1 MPETTYING
10 YHPSVLATHNAR
22 TAQNSCQFLLPTLS
36 TLSTSHASFSLLDA
50 GCGPASIT
58 ISLAFLFPAAKI
70 TALDLSSKALEP
82 GRHAAKQQNV
92 TNVNFKEGDVY
103 ALPFPDESFDVVHAQ
118 QLLCHLPDPIK
129 AIAELLRVTKKGGV
143 LALREADTR
152 AIFFY
157 PELPLLKKNWE
168 LFAKTIEGEGNTGNA
183 SAGRK
188 LRRWVRSA
196 GVKEEEMKCSAGTW
210 CYSSEVERVAFGKA
224 WMERVVGIKVV
235 EQGLAT
241 KQEMAEI
248 REGWK
253 EWSQDPDGWLC
264 IPHGEALITVI

>member
-1 MPETTYING
+1 MSETTYING

-36 TLSTSHASFSLLDA
+36 SLSAKTPSFSLLDA
-50 GCGPASIT
+50 GCGPAT
-58 ISLAFLFPAAKI
+58 LLFPNAKI

-82 GRHAAKQQNV
+82 GRKAAKEQGVSNIE
-92 TNVNFKEGDVY
+92 FKEGNVY
-103 ALPFPDESFDVVHAQ
+103 SLPFGDGSFDVIHAQ
-118 QLLCHLPDPIK
+118 QLLCHLPDPIA

-157 PELPLLKKNWE
+157 PELSLLEKNWQ
-168 LFAKTIEGEGNTGNA
+168 LFAKTMEAEGNTGDA

-188 LRRWVRSA
+188 LRKWVRSA
-196 GVKEEEMKCSAGTW
+196 GVGEEEMKCSAGTW
-210 CYSSEVERVAFGKA
+210 CYSSEIERVAFGEA
-224 WMERVVGIKVV
+224 WMQRVVESEFAVKVV

-241 KQEMAEI
+241 KAEMEEI
-248 REGWK
+248 REGWR
-253 EWSQDPDGWLC
+253 EWSRDPDGWLC
-264 IPHGEALITVI
+264 IPQGEALITVT

>member
-58 ISLAFLFPAAKI
+58 ISLALLFPAAKI

-82 GRHAAKQQNV
+82 GRHAAKQQGV
-92 TNVNFKEGDVY
+92 TNVDFKEGD
-103 ALPFPDESFDVVHAQ
+103 

-168 LFAKTIEGEGNTGNA
+168 LFAKTMEGEGNTGNA

-224 WMERVVGIKVV
+224 WMERVVESEFAVKVV
-235 EQGLAT
+235 EQDLAT

-253 EWSQDPDGWLC
+253 EWLQDPDGWLC